1 MICLFYDFTILLVY
15 YLTIFGFHTL
25 VESDIDIDEISY
37 TSPIH
42 LWILLESLNKVK
54 SLIYK
59 MFSRC
64 LSVDITSAYNFNL
77 SIRI

>member
-54 SLIYK
+54 SLI
-59 MFSRC
+59 
-64 LSVDITSAYNFNL
+64 
-77 SIRI
+77 